1 MDALA
6 MKRAAVAPL
15 AFVALLCAAQPAWAQ
30 QRRFDVDAGRLS
42 ETIPQLARQAGIGI
56 AVSSDALWRARGRGV
71 HGTLT
76 TEEALARLLK
86 GTGSRAVRLNETSW
100 RIEPVPAP
108 PRRTQPPPVTTAPEA
123 DAAEEVPIIVTA
135 SKLDQSYDKLAAI
148 ARIIG
153 EDDLGFGAERGT
165 DSILTR
171 LASVASTHL
180 GSGRNKLFIRGIA
193 DSSFTGPTQS
203 TVGEYIGDLRL
214 SYNAPDPDLRLY
226 DIDRVEILEGSQG
239 TLYGAGSLSG
249 IIRLVP
255 NDPDATAFSLGARM
269 GASLT
274 QHGKPGGDIAATI
287 NLPLASS
294 GHALR
299 VTAFGITEGGYIDNP
314 VRHENDGNQTRIAG
328 GRAVLRLDPGDGWTV
343 DIGGIYQATLL
354 DDAQYADRSGS
365 PLTRGS
371 AVVQDAQS
379 HYAMA
384 LAVVR
389 KDWGSIR
396 FQSSNAFVK
405 HTLSERFDAAPNG
418 AAPNLF
424 VQHNRTEMLTSETR
438 LWRPVKGG
446 IGWLVGFSAI
456 QNRTEQRR
464 LFEQALITAA
474 STGVTNDI
482 SEFTAYG
489 KITVEP
495 WRGFILGAGGRLTN
509 SELGGA
515 AEDVQLPVVAMANG
529 ITARRTEREFLPSAD
544 ALLRVTN
551 AFTLFARFEESF
563 RPGGLAVEGGFV
575 RRFRNDHVANWE
587 VGLRWGRQ
595 GAPIAATFSLAHTD
609 WYDIQADFI
618 DSSGLPTTANI
629 GDGRITSIA
638 ATLALRPTS
647 RLRIDLSAVHNRSRV
662 VALTPEVAML
672 PSASGI
678 GLPATG
684 SSTGLPGLGAIG
696 AFGPTSR
703 IGKIPNVADQAVQGS
718 VDYRLPVGG
727 HELRLGGW
735 VKYIG
740 PSRLG
745 IGPLLGDEQ
754 GDYVDTG
761 LAARFGNDQ
770 RGITLTVTNL
780 FDSKGNRFALGT
792 PFDSRAAGF
801 VTPQRPRTINLSVDL
816 AF

>member
-1 MDALA
+1 MTRAIVASLAL
-6 MKRAAVAPL
+6 
-15 AFVALLCAAQPAWAQ
+15 VALLCAAHPAYAQP
-30 QRRFDVDAGRLS
+30 RRFDVDSGRLS
-42 ETIPQLARQAGIGI
+42 ESVPQLARQADISI
-56 AVSSDALWRARGRGV
+56 AVSSDSLWRARGRSV

-86 GTGSRAVRLNETSW
+86 GTGSRAVRLNKTSW
-100 RIEPVPAP
+100 RIEPLPTPQHHAASAPAP
-108 PRRTQPPPVTTAPEA
+108 VTPQATATEEA
-123 DAAEEVPIIVTA
+123 PIIVIA
-135 SKLDQSYDKLAAI
+135 SKLDQSYEKLAAVVHI
-148 ARIIG
+148 VG

-203 TVGEYIGDLRL
+203 TVGEYLGDLRL

-255 NDPDATAFSLGARM
+255 NDPSPAAFSLDTRM

-274 QHGKPGGDIAATI
+274 QHGNPGGDISATL
-287 NLPLASS
+287 NLPLANS

-314 VRHENDGNQTRIAG
+314 VRGENDSNQTRIVG
-328 GRAVLRLDPGDGWTV
+328 GRATLRLDPGDNWTMDV
-343 DIGGIYQATLL
+343 GGIYQATLL
-354 DDAQYADRSGS
+354 DDAQYADRDAP
-365 PLTRGS
+365 PLTRKS

-379 HYAMA
+379 HYGMA

-389 KDWGSIR
+389 KSWGSIR
-396 FQSSNAFVK
+396 FQSSNAYVK

-424 VQHNRTEMLTSETR
+424 VQHSRTEMLTSETR
-438 LWRPVKGG
+438 LWRPVQAGL
-446 IGWLVGFSAI
+446 GWLVGFSAI
-456 QNRTEQRR
+456 QNRTEQHRQ
-464 LFEQALITAA
+464 FEQALTAAA
-474 STGVTNDI
+474 STGVTNHI
-482 SEFTAYG
+482 SEFTAYA
-489 KITVEP
+489 KVTVEP
-495 WRGFILGAGGRLTN
+495 WRGFILGAGGRLT
-509 SELGGA
+509 SSRLGGA
-515 AEDVQLPVVAMANG
+515 AEDVQLPVASAGAG
-529 ITARRTEREFLPSAD
+529 ITASRTERELLPSAD

-551 AFTLFARFEESF
+551 AVSLFARYEESF

-595 GAPIAATFSLAHTD
+595 GAPIAATLSLAHTD
-609 WYDIQADFI
+609 WRDIQADFI
-618 DSSGLPTTANI
+618 DGNGLPTTANI

-662 VALTPEVAML
+662 VALSPEVAML
-672 PSASGI
+672 PSASAI
-678 GLPATG
+678 GLPVNG
-684 SSTGLPGLGAIG
+684 PSTGLPGLGTVG
-696 AFGPTSR
+696 AFGPMSQ
-703 IGKIPNVADQAVQGS
+703 IGKIPNVAEQAVQGS
-718 VDYRLPVGG
+718 FDYRLAVSRY
-727 HELRLGGW
+727 ELRLGGW
-735 VKYIG
+735 IKYIG

-745 IGPLLGDEQ
+745 VGPQLGDEQ

-761 LAARFGNDQ
+761 LAARLGNDQ
-770 RGITLTVTNL
+770 RGVTLTVTNL
-780 FDSKGNRFALGT
+780 LDSRGNRFALGT
-792 PFDSRAAGF
+792 PFDSNTASF
-801 VTPQRPRTINLSVDL
+801 VTPQRPRTFNLAVDL